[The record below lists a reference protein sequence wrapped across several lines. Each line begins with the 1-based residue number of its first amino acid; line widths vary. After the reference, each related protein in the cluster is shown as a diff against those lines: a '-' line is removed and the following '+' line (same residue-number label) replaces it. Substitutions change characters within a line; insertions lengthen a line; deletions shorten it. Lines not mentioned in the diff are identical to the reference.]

1 MGWLVVEI
9 VRHYLR
15 QREQRAAH
23 TVSMGRCQAV
33 SRKKLPSR
41 FTRRRTF
48 RVVVVAEVFDDGGV
62 LFGVNSSLL
71 NQTCSGFPLANAV
84 DLQHRR
90 VRTFPS
96 IFFRTFSLEKG
107 IKSASVKSGQEDYIT
122 SAHDLMSV
130 FPREPF
136 GALHQ
141 DWRPP
146 GPRQD

>member
-9 VRHYLR
+9 ARHYLR

-62 LFGVNSSLL
+62 LFGVNASLL
-71 NQTCSGFPLANAV
+71 NQNL
-84 DLQHRR
+84 
-90 VRTFPS
+90 
-96 IFFRTFSLEKG
+96 
-107 IKSASVKSGQEDYIT
+107 
-122 SAHDLMSV
+122 
-130 FPREPF
+130 
-136 GALHQ
+136 
-141 DWRPP
+141 
-146 GPRQD
+146 